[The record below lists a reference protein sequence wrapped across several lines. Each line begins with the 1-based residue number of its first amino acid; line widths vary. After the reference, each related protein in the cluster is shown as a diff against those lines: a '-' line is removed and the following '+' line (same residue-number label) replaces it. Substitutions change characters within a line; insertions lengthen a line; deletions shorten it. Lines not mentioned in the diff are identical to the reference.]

1 MAFSRS
7 ENNWVTS
14 TAVFRTEAVILASIA
29 ETTASSRIAGAQRQG
44 KSWLGQRR
52 YHFG

>member
-14 TAVFRTEAVILASIA
+14 TEAGVASKRF
-29 ETTASSRIAGAQRQG
+29 SSGYATRPQQG
-44 KSWLGQRR
+44 CGYTFVTLGL
-52 YHFG
+52 